1 MEINEIKLNSNQKI
15 NKEKEKEEI
24 KQKMKEIYKL
34 SLIEKKRIILREL
47 EKEFIEPEKIKNLL
61 LMDNT
66 NENLIFKYILSLN
79 KNIIINEMQKYSSY
93 MSILKIKEL
102 QTIKFGN
109 EIQGFRNISYKN
121 LFFRLLDTMNFDD
134 KTKLKE
140 VISAIKLTYKKLESN
155 NQPFDLSNFET
166 FYFYLCRSLIEQI
179 DENNKYEDEYLLSM
193 KTYINSISKILKN
206 YRKENYEEEK
216 RNIKK
221 FLIIFLSIINLEE
234 DNSSSISKVAVIL
247 TKPNDK
253 FIQQMISVII
263 QEIEI
268 EFDQRVVEEF
278 KKLIED
284 TNIFCRFDHKYIK
297 NSIQIPEQCY
307 LYDYIIE
314 NNIFKKYESKLIKFL
329 NVIFKSDLFRNIVKI
344 IYKAKDEKM
353 KYFFDEISVEDFWN
367 NNILFVPFKLKKA
380 SDSPYKDIF
389 FILFCFYK
397 IEHFDSEIENKILT

>member
-47 EKEFIEPEKIKNLL
+47 EKEFIEPEKIKDLL

-216 RNIKK
+216 RNFKK

-253 FIQQMISVII
+253 FI
-263 QEIEI
+263 
-268 EFDQRVVEEF
+268 
-278 KKLIED
+278 
-284 TNIFCRFDHKYIK
+284 
-297 NSIQIPEQCY
+297 
-307 LYDYIIE
+307 
-314 NNIFKKYESKLIKFL
+314 
-329 NVIFKSDLFRNIVKI
+329 
-344 IYKAKDEKM
+344 
-353 KYFFDEISVEDFWN
+353 
-367 NNILFVPFKLKKA
+367 
-380 SDSPYKDIF
+380 
-389 FILFCFYK
+389 
-397 IEHFDSEIENKILT
+397 

>member
-253 FIQQMISVII
+253 FI
-263 QEIEI
+263 
-268 EFDQRVVEEF
+268 
-278 KKLIED
+278 
-284 TNIFCRFDHKYIK
+284 
-297 NSIQIPEQCY
+297 
-307 LYDYIIE
+307 
-314 NNIFKKYESKLIKFL
+314 
-329 NVIFKSDLFRNIVKI
+329 
-344 IYKAKDEKM
+344 
-353 KYFFDEISVEDFWN
+353 
-367 NNILFVPFKLKKA
+367 
-380 SDSPYKDIF
+380 
-389 FILFCFYK
+389 
-397 IEHFDSEIENKILT
+397 